1 MKETFKKYC
10 SIIFLFLFLF
20 PLVEKEIHAIEHA
33 DDVHCSASD
42 KHFHELEHSCSICDY
57 TMPAALGSANNS
69 FHVVFNEQIISF
81 NLYTDCI
88 NIPTAYQDIPSRAPP
103 IC

>member
-57 TMPAALGSANNS
+57 TFSSSADLISPLCFAVDNGKS
-69 FHVVFNEQIISF
+69 FVFNPFIVEHVSIEF
-81 NLYTDCI
+81 NYLL
-88 NIPTAYQDIPSRAPP
+88 PSRAPP
-103 IC
+103 VV

>member
-1 MKETFKKYC
+1 MKVLLKNIS
-10 SIIFLFLFLF
+10 SIFLLFLFLF
-20 PLVEKEIHAIEHA
+20 PLVEKEMHALEHA
-33 DDVHCSASD
+33 DDFHCSSVD

-57 TMPAALGSANNS
+57 TIPATLGSSNNS
-69 FHVVFNEQIISF
+69 FHFVFNEQIISF

>member
-1 MKETFKKYC
+1 VKEVFKKYC

-20 PLVEKEIHAIEHA
+20 PLVEKEMHALEHA

-57 TMPAALGSANNS
+57 SVPDSNEPAQELFS
-69 FHVVFNEQIISF
+69 FVAPIIHFTYISQNEDDLASSRF
-81 NLYTDCI
+81 YYL
-88 NIPTAYQDIPSRAPP
+88 PSRAPP
-103 IC
+103 II

>member
-1 MKETFKKYC
+1 MKVLLKNIS
-10 SIIFLFLFLF
+10 SIFLLFLFLF
-20 PLVEKEIHAIEHA
+20 PLVEKEMHALEHA
-33 DDVHCSASD
+33 DDFHCSSVD
-42 KHFHELEHSCSICDY
+42 KHFHELEHSCSLCDY
-57 TMPAALGSANNS
+57 TMPATLGSANNS
-69 FHVVFNEQIISF
+69 FHVVFNEQIILF